1 MFIDIGSRREVFWE
15 DSHIIQEHTTAELKL
30 HHPVKQEQYLTF
42 DQPWEQAGVAYPVT
56 VKDGDIYRM
65 YYVCSR
71 PKTHGAIG
79 TRVVCM
85 MESTDYKTWTHPKL
99 GLHDWEGNTQNNIVL
114 SNQESEDFEESFDNF
129 FVFIDENPNCLPDE
143 KYKAIAL
150 CRNFKNRN
158 RVHWLSEREL
168 WCYTSPDGI
177 HFKRNFL
184 VIDSDTA
191 VRGGFDSLN
200 TAWWDPA
207 DQKYHCF
214 IRVFMKDRVRDIK
227 YMQSKDF
234 RNWSEPVLLNYGDS
248 EEYQLY
254 TNQIMKY
261 PRAPHMFV
269 GFPMRYVE
277 RTSLGKNFAQMG
289 GEEGA
294 RRRWERAET
303 KELRMGTAI
312 TDCLFMCSRDGY
324 MWKRYDEMFLPRE
337 QEHAYNW
344 GYGDYS
350 NPIYPFRETKM
361 PAPWEGTELSFYVP
375 ERSGANHGAS
385 LYRHSI
391 RLDGFAS
398 YHADYEVK
406 QVTTKSILF
415 TGNELHLNFS
425 TSALGWI
432 YVDVLDANNK
442 PLEGWH
448 SCELFG
454 NTTDR
459 IVYFGDSKDVSS
471 LQGKVIRL
479 RFTMRS
485 ADIYSYKFE
494 TQPGEESK

>member
-15 DSHIIQEHTTAELKL
+15 DSHIIKEHTTAELKL
-30 HHPVKQEQYLTF
+30 HHPVKHELHFTF
-42 DQPWEQAGVAYPVT
+42 DAPWEASGVAYPVC

-65 YYVCSR
+65 YYVSSR
-71 PKTHGAIG
+71 PKIHGAVG
-79 TRVVCM
+79 TRIVCM
-85 MESTDYKTWTHPKL
+85 MESTDYKNWVRPNL
-99 GLHDWEGNTQNNIVL
+99 GLHEFNGSTDNNIILVN
-114 SNQESEDFEESFDNF
+114 SDNEDYGEPFDNF
-129 FVFIDENPNCLPDE
+129 FVFIDENPDCLPEE
-143 KYKAIAL
+143 KYKAVAL
-150 CRNFKNRN
+150 CYDYHKQNRT
-158 RVHWLSEREL
+158 HWLSQREM

-177 HFKRNFL
+177 HFKRAFL
-184 VIDSDTA
+184 VMDSDTA
-191 VRGGFDSLN
+191 GRGGFDSQN
-200 TAWWDPA
+200 TVWWDKN
-207 DQKYHCF
+207 DKKYHCF

-227 YMQSKDF
+227 YMESTDF
-234 RNWSEPVLLNYGDS
+234 RNWSEPILLNYGDS

-254 TNQIMKY
+254 TNVIMKY

-277 RTSLGKNFAQMG
+277 RSALGKNFEQMNG
-289 GEEGA
+289 AEGA
-294 RRRWERAET
+294 RLRWERAET

-312 TDCLFMCSRDGY
+312 TDGLFMCSRDGVN
-324 MWKRYDEMFLPRE
+324 WKRYDEMFFDRE
-337 QEHAYNW
+337 QEHSYNW
-344 GYGDYS
+344 SYGDFS
-350 NPIYPFRETKM
+350 TPIYPFRETKM
-361 PAPWEGTELSFYVP
+361 PEPWEGNELSFYVQ
-375 ERSGANHGAS
+375 EGAGMPIAHT

-398 YHADYEVK
+398 YHADYDIK
-406 QVTTKSILF
+406 KVTTKSILF

-459 IVYFGDSKDVSS
+459 TVYFGDSKDVSS

-479 RFTMRS
+479 QFTMRS
-485 ADIYSYKFE
+485 ADLYSYKFE
-494 TQPGEESK
+494 KTENE

>member
-1 MFIDIGSRREVFWE
+1 MFIDIKNRREVFWE
-15 DSHIIQEHTTAELKL
+15 DSMIIPEHTTAELKL
-30 HHPVKQEQYLTF
+30 HHPVKKEFALAF
-42 DQPWEQAGVAYPVT
+42 DAPWEAAGVAYPMT

-65 YYVCSR
+65 YYVASR
-71 PKTHGAIG
+71 PNMHGAVG
-79 TRVVCM
+79 TRIVCM
-85 MESTDYKTWTHPKL
+85 MESTDYVNWTRPNVGIHEYD
-99 GLHDWEGNTQNNIVL
+99 GSTDNNIILVN
-114 SNQESEDFEESFDNF
+114 SNNDDYGEPFDNF
-129 FVFIDENPNCLPDE
+129 FVFIDENPDCLPEE

-150 CRNFKNRN
+150 CYDYHKHNRT
-158 RVHWLSEREL
+158 HWLSQREM

-184 VIDSDTA
+184 VMDSDTA
-191 VRGGFDSLN
+191 VRGGFDSQN
-200 TAWWDPA
+200 VAWWDKE
-207 DQKYHCF
+207 DKKYHCF

-227 YMQSKDF
+227 YMHSTDF
-234 RNWSEPVLLNYGDS
+234 RNWSEPVLLNYGES

-254 TNQIMKY
+254 TNEIMKY
-261 PRAPHMFV
+261 PRAPHMFI

-277 RTSLGKNFAQMG
+277 RTSLGKNFEQMG
-289 GEEGA
+289 GEEGK
-294 RRRWERAET
+294 RLRFERAET

-312 TDCLFMCSRDGY
+312 TDCLFMCSRDGVN
-324 MWKRYDEMFLPRE
+324 WKRYDEMFLERE
-337 QEHAYNW
+337 EEHPYNW
-344 GYGDYS
+344 SYGDFS
-350 NPIYPFRETKM
+350 TPVYPFIETKM
-361 PAPWEGTELSFYVP
+361 PAPWEGTEISFFVQEFARP
-375 ERSGANHGAS
+375 GFPAT
-385 LYRHSI
+385 LYRHCM

-398 YHADYEVK
+398 YHADYDVK

-459 IVYFGDSKDVSS
+459 TVYFGDSKDVSS

-494 TQPGEESK
+494 